1 MLGCTLRSV
10 VVANMII
17 VSCLSVSGSWHP
29 RDHKLFLDFLSKQ
42 HLKLRPDFDSKVGK
56 VKGAEATQQ
65 VVETFHFFSEVFMLA
80 DKCTPFSLLTRT

>member
-1 MLGCTLRSV
+1 VLGCTLRSV
-10 VVANMII
+10 VVVANVIMVM

-56 VKGAEATQQ
+56 VKGTEATQQ
-65 VVETFHFFSEVFMLA
+65 VVETFFL
-80 DKCTPFSLLTRT
+80 CLLTSALHSHCLPGHR